1 MGPIHKSIRKQLIE
15 RRHLPQI
22 PPIEREDINIDMDHH
37 EEEST
42 LLLHDMNVLNNKV
55 QYLTSLNTD
64 LVEFLHS
71 LVKDLDHNTELDISD
86 ARRDF
91 TVLLNRSGRRKFY
104 QQTKRL

>member
-1 MGPIHKSIRKQLIE
+1 MDTISKSIRKQLLERKNTPQAPPTEIE
-15 RRHLPQI
+15 DL
-22 PPIEREDINIDMDHH
+22 DHH
-37 EEEST
+37 DEEST
-42 LLLHDMNVLNNKV
+42 LLMHDMNVLNNKV

-64 LVEFLHS
+64 MVEFLHS
-71 LVKDLDHNTELDISD
+71 LVKTLDHDDNVDISD